1 MSSRSPSQRLPIA
14 AVLAVGIGA
23 AGAVALAVTNPSLED
38 YKQDAGTRLVK
49 LATHELCEERG
60 FPMLLRLWIKDCPDL
75 VASQKGVIAD
85 LAGQFTTRWNFGVA
99 SVFSTRIGGQ
109 ELLPGLRLPGLDVLT
124 VGIGGRFLVLCTE
137 TDSGGLQ

>member
-1 MSSRSPSQRLPIA
+1 M
-14 AVLAVGIGA
+14 LAVGIGA
-23 AGAVALAVTNPSLED
+23 AGAMALAVTNPSLED
-38 YKQDAGTRLVK
+38 YKQDAGNRLVK
-49 LATHELCEERG
+49 LATLELCEERG
-60 FPMLLRLWIKDCPDL
+60 LPMLLRLWIKDCPDL
-75 VASQKGVIAD
+75 VASQKRVIAD

-124 VGIGGRFLVLCTE
+124 VGIGGRFLVLRTE

>member
-1 MSSRSPSQRLPIA
+1 M
-14 AVLAVGIGA
+14 LAVGIGA